1 MALNPSL
8 WARTLN
14 PNPTLRPSS
23 AAVDRS
29 RPSVPTQA
37 SPTGASHNPEGKA
50 HTRKAQLPTL
60 PDFAPLE
67 KRRTP
72 LGAGLGLLDLPP
84 LRLAGGW
91 WTSIPLG
98 RLPDLLA
105 QAANSLSRLPTN
117 GFICPILALIHSFRI
132 SNPVRLDSTVCS
144 AFLRSVT
151 GTTYSMT

>member
-72 LGAGLGLLDLPP
+72 LGAGLGFPGWT
-84 LRLAGGW
+84 LAGGRLVDLY
-91 WTSIPLG
+91 PFH
-98 RLPDLLA
+98 RLPG
-105 QAANSLSRLPTN
+105 LS
-117 GFICPILALIHSFRI
+117 
-132 SNPVRLDSTVCS
+132 
-144 AFLRSVT
+144 
-151 GTTYSMT
+151 